1 LCFRAPLGFGFI
13 NSTDARWRSRCNC
26 CLEWCE
32 KRWNLA
38 AQIIG
43 SHDKEIMDKMIA
55 YKLSLKEAVYKS
67 SEGLK
72 K

>member
-1 LCFRAPLGFGFI
+1 MGFGFI
-13 NSTDARWRSRCNC
+13 NSTNARWRSRCNC
-26 CLEWCE
+26 CEWCE
-32 KRWNLA
+32 NAGIL

-67 SEGLK
+67 SEN
-72 K
+72 

>member
-1 LCFRAPLGFGFI
+1 MDGIRFYQFY
-13 NSTDARWRSRCNC
+13 RCQAFPVATVALNGGA
-26 CLEWCE
+26 
-32 KRWNLA
+32 KNAGILA